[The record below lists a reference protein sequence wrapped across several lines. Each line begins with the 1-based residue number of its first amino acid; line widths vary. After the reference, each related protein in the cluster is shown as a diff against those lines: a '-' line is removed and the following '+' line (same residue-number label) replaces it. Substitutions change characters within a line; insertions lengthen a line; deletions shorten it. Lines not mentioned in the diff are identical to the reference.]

1 MKFVKDTGNNLGRG
15 CAIMGTGEG
24 RVYEVLR
31 AVEGDRYMVRHITT
45 RECRVVSTYA
55 MTSLY

>member
-1 MKFVKDTGNNLGRG
+1 
-15 CAIMGTGEG
+15 MGTGEG